1 MIKKDYLLLILKKRY
16 RKNIK
21 TLSSSIWYSFNFFKK
36 KKIYNFNRRTQLAP
50 HKTFHLLIKVK
61 IRRRMKERNCTRIRE
76 GERKKEREK
85 EALEMQS
92 WRMHRLLNIAEMW
105 IFPGLLNFPRPLE
118 RHARENSTKRGQ
130 RLVSSCLCTAH
141 CLRNI
146 YHRCIIQRGR
156 IFAFEQSSIQ
166 SNFNEIEQ
174 PEFLQ
179 KCRRLWFF
187 LLIDWID
194 NSGIASSILS
204 HFVISHLFVY

>member
-1 MIKKDYLLLILKKRY
+1 MIFVQILKK
-16 RKNIK
+16 KGTTVIDA
-21 TLSSSIWYSFNFFKK
+21 TLIDTRLPPPY
-36 KKIYNFNRRTQLAP
+36 
-50 HKTFHLLIKVK
+50 KTFHLLIKVK
-61 IRRRMKERNCTRIRE
+61 IRRRMKERNCTRIWE
-76 GERKKEREK
+76 GEREK
-85 EALEMQS
+85 EVLEIQS

-174 PEFLQ
+174 PECKSVGDYGSF
-179 KCRRLWFF
+179 
-187 LLIDWID
+187 LIDWID
-194 NSGIASSILS
+194 NSCFFDSFSLC
-204 HFVISHLFVY
+204 HFVSRY

>member
-1 MIKKDYLLLILKKRY
+1 
-16 RKNIK
+16 
-21 TLSSSIWYSFNFFKK
+21 
-36 KKIYNFNRRTQLAP
+36 
-50 HKTFHLLIKVK
+50 
-61 IRRRMKERNCTRIRE
+61 
-76 GERKKEREK
+76 
-85 EALEMQS
+85 
-92 WRMHRLLNIAEMW
+92 MW

-156 IFAFEQSSIQ
+156 IFTFEQSSIQ

-179 KCRRLWFF
+179 KYRRLWFF

-204 HFVISHLFVY
+204 HFVISYLFVYQKSRQSLDLNLPHYFFIFFLSLIICPRIKLLFQHLKFFRFQINVSCSIEIRLKFLASS